1 MRPASEGTN
10 KKRNACRRLWLS
22 LQSRAQHAEGAAGD
36 GIVGITQPRDD
47 LLGFR
52 VESAVFES
60 IIADVDAD
68 HFARE
73 LLGPGT
79 ETTEAVLLRHPGVRR
94 EENRIN
100 REALGQIV
108 FADASER
115 EWLNGL
121 IHPQVRRCFEQS
133 LSEYANHSTIV
144 LMIPLL
150 FEAKFTDLC
159 SEIWLVDCD
168 EKQQLERLVLRN
180 ALSKETAQA
189 RISAQW
195 PMNRK
200 RKLADVLIDNR
211 KTKRDLRD
219 QLLSL

>member
-1 MRPASEGTN
+1 MQRRIGLTGGIASG
-10 KKRNACRRLWLS
+10 KS
-22 LQSRAQHAEGAAGD
+22 S
-36 GIVGITQPRDD
+36 VGK
-47 LLGFR
+47 LLEARGWP
-52 VESAVFES
+52 VL
-60 IIADVDAD
+60 DAD

-150 FEAKFTDLC
+150 FEARFTDLC

-211 KTKRDLRD
+211 RTKRDLRD